1 MLAIGFKGEHGFD
14 VSRLSADVAQP
25 PPSFS
30 ARWRKGRSSSRRQD
44 ASVAGEGDAFLLLL
58 LSGDVSVGEWV
69 YVVHPFWLEK
79 AGLELY
85 CEVILTCLILPA
97 AKPCRSMNGVW
108 PSRKI
113 FIQ

>member
-25 PPSFS
+25 PPSFP
-30 ARWRKGRSSSRRQD
+30 ARRRKGRSSSRRQD

-58 LSGDVSVGEWV
+58 LLLLSGDVSVGEWV
-69 YVVHPFWLEK
+69 YVTFWLEK

-85 CEVILTCLILPA
+85 CEFLLICLFLPA
-97 AKPCRSMNGVW
+97 AKPR
-108 PSRKI
+108 R
-113 FIQ
+113 